1 MGSGGKAEASSIG
14 KGGFFGS
21 TANPISVPGGGAPGG
36 GAPGAA
42 APAQAAQEGTGVS
55 ADSYGEVL
63 AERLEPC
70 QSCSG
75 AGFDDPRDVRF
86 LAGVEVSKST
96 PGSKNYQ
103 NVSPPVLLVL
113 GVQHLLAVVGSVVVQ
128 ARILAS
134 QGVCDAG
141 SLCDIAVTNGAPAPP
156 GVSCEC
162 YISSGS
168 TLPEHIVTWT
178 VLISGLCTALQ
189 SSPLGP
195 LSSNLLSIM
204 GTSSAFISVVG
215 ITGRAA
221 MPGYGIPL
229 IMGMNVLTF
238 WIEPFM
244 MYALPQKAIDALL
257 DPTVK
262 GAVVM
267 VIGLTLTARVG
278 VKLWVGT
285 GGGVDLIIGFICVC
299 LMARI
304 SKTKRSIRVG
314 SVKIY
319 LKSISLLMS
328 IIIGWTLHYLMQQ
341 DSLLVAL
348 DDQSNATD
356 CVQPSAGYGND
367 GYGYD
372 FTDVTPRDLSQADFS
387 VVGLRCA
394 QGRLDIDNFEFS
406 GVNGDCVCP
415 EGKDPPCTCPCLTP
429 GGEYIVAGC
438 ALPTSTSFFDFPG
451 IDPFRKGADGSSV
464 WIPLLLPWFITRIA
478 ATLESVGDVTATARY
493 SGKRIDGKAFDQRLR
508 GALNMDALSGL
519 IASIFGSFPLTTMSQ
534 NNGLIKMSGLH
545 DWRGG
550 LVAGGLMMI
559 SAPFAAQVSPPMPVM
574 GGCLTVIYAS
584 IAMGGISMLTEVSE
598 SDKKAFKSGR
608 KTNLVLPVD
617 KPRTVFIVAASVG
630 LGLGAEMHA
639 YGVNSVNGVKH
650 TMGYRLLKDSDDI
663 FFQTLAIIFE
673 SGIATATIMALV
685 LSFVWPDS
693 DAALTKREFLKF
705 DKDGSGKIDAAE
717 LQVAI
722 RSLGLHM
729 SDAEIS
735 TMMAAADK
743 DGDGEIDYAE
753 FEAMIKNSADGA
765 ADWNL
770 VRQTLGGEDAAEV
783 SASILSL
790 KDAFRTFDKDGS
802 GSIDTDELKRAME
815 HMGLNLTADE
825 IAEMMATADKNED
838 GEIDL
843 EEFEGMMQAT
853 AAGAA
858 VWGKI
863 REHQSGTGAPAAAA
877 DKGELALSAV
887 LACVDVNTW
896 LTRRGL
902 GAEAEQILRSFANTG
917 FGVERW
923 LEELQSMSQAD
934 LEALAASVREH
945 AAAPAPQ
952 SEFEEMEEDL

>member
-1 MGSGGKAEASSIG
+1 MGRGAQSQQSVSNSESS
-14 KGGFFGS
+14 
-21 TANPISVPGGGAPGG
+21 TDNPIV
-36 GAPGAA
+36 AA
-42 APAQAAQEGTGVS
+42 SPAMRQPAPATGS
-55 ADSYGEVL
+55 ATGSSAGPDGDSYMDVL
-63 AERLEPC
+63 VQRCEPC
-70 QSCSG
+70 ASCSG
-75 AGFDDPRDVRF
+75 ASFDDERDARF
-86 LAGVEVSKST
+86 LDGVEVSAAT

-103 NVSPPVLLVL
+103 NIAPPVLLVL

-141 SLCDIAVTNGAPAPP
+141 SPCDLAVTDGVPAPMD
-156 GVSCEC
+156 CQC

-178 VLISGLCTALQ
+178 VVVSGLCTALQ

-221 MPGYGIPL
+221 MPGYGVPL

-238 WIEPFM
+238 WIEPLI
-244 MYALPQKAIDALL
+244 MYALPERAIQALL

-262 GAVVM
+262 GTVVM

-285 GGGVDLIIGFICVC
+285 GGGVDLIIGFVCVC

-304 SKTKRSIRVG
+304 SKTKRSVRVG

-319 LKSISLLMS
+319 LKSMSLLLS
-328 IIIGWTLHYLMQQ
+328 IIIGWTLHSIMQV
-341 DSLLVAL
+341 DSLLIAL
-348 DDQSNATD
+348 DDETNATA
-356 CVQPSAGYGND
+356 CVQPSAGYGKS

-372 FTDVTPRDLSQADFS
+372 FTEVNERDLSPGSFS
-387 VVGLRCA
+387 VVGVRCA
-394 QGRLDIDNFEFS
+394 PGRLAVDGFKFS
-406 GVNGDCVCP
+406 GPNGDCACP
-415 EGKDPPCTCPCLTP
+415 DGKDPPCACPCTSP

-438 ALPTSTSFFDFPG
+438 SLPASTAFFDFPG
-451 IDPFRKGADGSSV
+451 IDPFHPGADGTSV

-493 SGKRIDGKAFDQRLR
+493 SGKRVDGVHFDQRLR

-519 IASIFGSFPLTTMSQ
+519 IASIFGSWPLTTMSQ

-550 LVAGGLMMI
+550 LVAGGLMVV
-559 SAPFAAQVSPPMPVM
+559 SAPFAAQVNPPMPVM

-598 SDKKAFKSGR
+598 ADKKAFKSGR
-608 KTNLVLPVD
+608 KTSLTLPVD

-639 YGVNSVNGVKH
+639 YGVNSVDGVKH
-650 TMGYRLLKDSDDI
+650 TMGYKLLKDSDDI

-717 LQVAI
+717 LKIAV
-722 RSLGLHM
+722 RSLGLHI
-729 SDAEIS
+729 SDAELAA
-735 TMMAAADK
+735 MMAAADK
-743 DGDGEIDYAE
+743 DGDGEIDYLE
-753 FEAMIKNSADGA
+753 FEAMIKNTADGA
-765 ADWNL
+765 SDWNL
-770 VRQTLGGEDAAEV
+770 VRQSVGGEAAEDV
-783 SASILSL
+783 SASISSL
-790 KDAFRTFDKDGS
+790 KDAFRKFDGDGS
-802 GSIDTDELKRAME
+802 GTIDASELKLAME
-815 HMGLNLTADE
+815 HMGLRLSEAE
-825 IAEMMATADKNED
+825 LAEMMASADKDGN
-838 GEIDL
+838 GEIDI
-843 EEFEGMMQAT
+843 EEFQGMMLATVDGAAVWDKIRGQCAT
-853 AAGAA
+853 AAGTTSEALVGDLA
-858 VWGKI
+858 V
-863 REHQSGTGAPAAAA
+863 ST
-877 DKGELALSAV
+877 V
-887 LACVDVNTW
+887 LACVDVSAW
-896 LTRRGL
+896 LTQRGL
-902 GAEAEQILRSFANTG
+902 AARADQILRSLAHSG
-917 FGVERW
+917 RGADRW
-923 LEELQSMSQAD
+923 LIELQSMSDGD
-934 LEALAASVREH
+934 LHAMAGLPPAMAKQEA
-945 AAAPAPQ
+945 PTD
-952 SEFEEMEEDL
+952 FEENL